1 MAAQTPLN
9 PLNPLNQPEP
19 MNIDYNILA
28 SSVDGALTVNSLTQY
43 LFWVGFIA
51 MASGTA
57 FFWLSKNDV
66 LPKYRSTLIVSGLIT
81 GIAAYHYYR
90 MAAVYDPEAGI
101 FPTEYRYI
109 DWIITTPLM
118 LIKFPMLLGLGAQG
132 KKWLTQLVVL
142 DLVMIVTAYIAEV
155 SEVSSGPWWTFFIV
169 AVIAW
174 AAIIGLLF
182 SGIGG
187 AIEGAAPPIAKGLR
201 QMRLFIAIGWIIYPV
216 GFLLALS
223 GNESIREIAYNIA
236 DVINKVGFGLVA
248 YYAVKAMSA
257 AEQKAA

>member
-1 MAAQTPLN
+1 MNLDQTLLANTAAGGL
-9 PLNPLNQPEP
+9 
-19 MNIDYNILA
+19 
-28 SSVDGALTVNSLTQY
+28 SVNELTQY
-43 LFWVGFIA
+43 LFWIGFIA

-81 GIAAYHYYR
+81 GIAAYHYFT
-90 MAAVYDPEAGI
+90 MANVYKSGE

-142 DLVMIVTAYIAEV
+142 DLIMIVTAYIAEV
-155 SEVSSGPWWTFFIV
+155 SDVNSGTWWTFFLV
-169 AVIAW
+169 AVVAW

-182 SGIGG
+182 TGIGG
-187 AIEGAAPPIAKGLR
+187 AIEGAAEPIAKGLR
-201 QMRLFIAIGWIIYPV
+201 QMRLFIAVGWVIYPV
-216 GFLLALS
+216 GFLLALA
-223 GNESIREIAYNIA
+223 GEDGGSIREIAYNIA

-248 YYAVKAMSA
+248 YYAVKTMSA
-257 AEQKAA
+257 LEQKGA